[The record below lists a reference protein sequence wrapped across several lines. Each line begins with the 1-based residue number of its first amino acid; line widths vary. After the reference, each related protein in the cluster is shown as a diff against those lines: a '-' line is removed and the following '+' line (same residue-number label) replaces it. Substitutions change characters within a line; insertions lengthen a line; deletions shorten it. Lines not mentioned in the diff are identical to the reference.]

1 MIERNRGFDRQH
13 LSSLEDKIKELE
25 SQITKV
31 KRVGEDRK
39 LDKLEQSLRQD
50 DELDE
55 PSLLVDD
62 EVEMD
67 VQDPVPS
74 AKLPLCLTKQTAR
87 LPETLSEAV

>member
-39 LDKLEQSLRQD
+39 LDKLE
-50 DELDE
+50 
-55 PSLLVDD
+55 
-62 EVEMD
+62 
-67 VQDPVPS
+67 
-74 AKLPLCLTKQTAR
+74 
-87 LPETLSEAV
+87 